1 MTEHKFTDEEVIN
14 SLKICANNGECKEC
28 AINPHKGNYG
38 FCTGLAINAALDL
51 INRQKAEI
59 KKLKDL
65 NSQLETDII
74 NANMNLEHITYEFD
88 LLKQEKSVVVAEA
101 VKEFAERLKIYYRN
115 LDKTVGALIN
125 YTIDQKLKEFLGE
138 RGGKENG

>member
-59 KKLKDL
+59 EDLREIVFTDRSEAIQNLK
-65 NSQLETDII
+65 
-74 NANMNLEHITYEFD
+74 
-88 LLKQEKSVVVAEA
+88 AEV

-115 LDKTVGALIN
+115 LDKTAGALIN

>member
-59 KKLKDL
+59 EDLREIVFTDRSEAIQNLK
-65 NSQLETDII
+65 
-74 NANMNLEHITYEFD
+74 
-88 LLKQEKSVVVAEA
+88 AEA
-101 VKEFAERLKIYYRN
+101 VKEFAEYLKKYYCHI
-115 LDKTVGALIN
+115 DKTAGALIN

>member
-59 KKLKDL
+59 EDLREIVFTDRSEAIQNLK
-65 NSQLETDII
+65 
-74 NANMNLEHITYEFD
+74 
-88 LLKQEKSVVVAEA
+88 AEV
-101 VKEFAERLKIYYRN
+101 VKEFADRGLSIAGKF
-115 LDKTVGALIN
+115 VACA
-125 YTIDQKLKEFLGE
+125 TISAHKYSL
-138 RGGKENG
+138 

>member
-51 INRQKAEI
+51 INRQKEEIEVIKETTAEI
-59 KKLKDL
+59 R
-65 NSQLETDII
+65 
-74 NANMNLEHITYEFD
+74 YE
-88 LLKQEKSVVVAEA
+88 V

-115 LDKTVGALIN
+115 IDKTAGALIN